1 MNVIAFYISRQAAG
15 LILVKY
21 FSERELYLIFAQTV
35 APVFEKLIESMQHG
49 NDVHGYFVI

>member
-21 FSERELYLIFAQTV
+21 FAEREPYLILAQTV
-35 APVFEKLIESMQHG
+35 APVFGKLIESMQYD
-49 NDVHGYFVI
+49 NDVHGCFVI

>member
-15 LILVKY
+15 LILVQY
-21 FSERELYLIFAQTV
+21 FSEREPYLLLAQTV
-35 APVFEKLIESMQHG
+35 ALVFRKLIESMQHG